1 MDTPP
6 KLVPL
11 GPTARWLR
19 VPAHWL
25 EGEAKAGRVPCLRAD
40 KRFLFDPESVERVL
54 LERAQ
59 LKGEDCD
66 E

>member
-11 GPTARWLR
+11 GATARWLR
-19 VPAHWL
+19 VPAQWL
-25 EGEAKAGRVPCLRAD
+25 EEEAKAGRVPCLHAGE
-40 KRFLFDPESVERVL
+40 RFLFDPESVERVL

-59 LKGEDCD
+59 MKGDDSE